1 MGENIVLKA
10 VADLVAGDILRKDI
24 GTYKD
29 LKDGTVLDRERIDL
43 LQSLGVRQ
51 VPVLDV
57 PDGGK
62 ARHLKTDALGR
73 EISERIEDIF
83 KRPKGEM
90 KKADDRDD
98 ELTGDD
104 DRDTILRH
112 IRKSEE
118 DILVIEGGEKVS
130 LKTINASMDKHIR
143 DLEIVLKRVLVHKQ
157 IDLKELEDIVNELI
171 LLTGPKRDGS
181 LLLLGIIRKGS
192 NIIVKHAVNTCL
204 LSLAIAVE
212 MTKVMNQQLQKPE
225 VMGDF
230 KKLRIC
236 NMKIFNRE
244 ELVKLG
250 VAAFLHDIGL
260 IDVFPGINE
269 ETRIGDKEIARLH
282 LHPSRAFSFL
292 TNLNLDFDIR
302 KAILQHHERAD
313 GTGYPDAIEK
323 RLFSKYSL
331 VLSFAN
337 YYDLKT
343 SKNPFENK
351 LHPQKALMDIIQ
363 RERKAFDDDVIFAFC
378 KAASL
383 YPIGSWVTLSDDTIG
398 LVIKSNH
405 HDLRKPILKVIYSPD
420 LKELAASR
428 VVDLTRSD
436 LAIKDIVDVES
447 IEIFDP
453 RYDRF
458 IFDERAFERTDVM
471 LPTDIAVI
479 ESNVKVNGLAENISA
494 SGLQFRSAL
503 NISRGQHVRLDF
515 EFNRKALKAV
525 LGLVVWKKERSSDST
540 FAYGVRFT
548 QLDQETHRFILDT
561 VHALIHAG
569 D

>member
-1 MGENIVLKA
+1 MAENTVQKT
-10 VADLVAGDILRKDI
+10 VADLVAGDILKKDI
-24 GTYKD
+24 GTYKE
-29 LKDGTVLDRERIDL
+29 LRSGTVLDRERIEL
-43 LQSLGVRQ
+43 LMKLGVRQ
-51 VPVLDV
+51 VSVLDV
-57 PDGGK
+57 PDDKK
-62 ARHLKTDALGR
+62 ARNLKTVALGR

-83 KRPKGEM
+83 KQPKGAV
-90 KKADDRDD
+90 KKAGEDD
-98 ELTGDD
+98 EPETGDD

-118 DILVIEGGEKVS
+118 DILVIEGGEKIS
-130 LKTINASMDKHIR
+130 LKTINASMNRHIH
-143 DLEIVLKRVLVHKQ
+143 DLELVLRRVLLDKQ
-157 IDLKELEDIVNELI
+157 IDLKELEDIVNDLI

-204 LSLAIAVE
+204 LSLAIAIE

-236 NMKIFNRE
+236 NMKIFSRE

-260 IDVFPGINE
+260 IDVFPGIDENSK
-269 ETRIGDKEIARLH
+269 IGDKDMARLH
-282 LHPSRAFSFL
+282 LHPSRAFSFF
-292 TNLNLDFDIR
+292 TNLNIDFDIR

-331 VLSFAN
+331 ILSFAN
-337 YYDLKT
+337 HYDLKT

-363 RERKAFDDDVIFAFC
+363 RERKAFDDDVLFAFC

-383 YPIGSWVTLSDDTIG
+383 YPIGSWVSLSDDSIG

-405 HDLRKPILKVIYSPD
+405 KDLRKPILKIVYSSD

-428 VVDLTRSD
+428 VVDLTQSE
-436 LAIKDIVDVES
+436 LTIKDIVDVES

-458 IFDERAFERTDVM
+458 IFDERGFERTDVM
-471 LPTDIAVI
+471 LPVDIGVI
-479 ESNVKVNGLAENISA
+479 GSNVNVTGLVENISGG
-494 SGLQFRSAL
+494 GLQFRSAM

-515 EFNRKALKAV
+515 EFSRRPLKAI
-525 LGLVVWKKERSSDST
+525 LALVVWKKERPGDST

-548 QLDQETHRFILDT
+548 QLDQEIHRFLSDT
-561 VHALIHAG
+561 IHSLLHA
-569 D
+569 